1 MKVIKKW
8 QERLGMVRKMAEDK
22 SNEKESRLAEWVP
35 KTGLGKRVLKGEI
48 KSIDEIFAEGKKI
61 REPEIVDFLLPNLQA
76 ELIEIGGT
84 PGKGGGQRRT
94 PTKRTARMH
103 RSGRRY
109 KISAMVVVGDGNGH
123 VGVGRGCA
131 KDHRAAIEKA
141 TQNAKL
147 NIIPVKRGCGSWECG
162 CNDPHSIERKVEG
175 KSGSVRI
182 VLMPAPRGLGLCC
195 SEPVKQ
201 VMRLAGIQD
210 IWVKT
215 FGDTR
220 TRENLILATFNAFK
234 NLNKMRTK

>member
-1 MKVIKKW
+1 MTVNRTK
-8 QERLGMVRKMAEDK
+8 A
-22 SNEKESRLAEWVP
+22 LAESVAKEIKANLSSWTP
-35 KTGLGKRVLKGEI
+35 KTGLGKKVLSGEI
-48 KSIDEIFAEGKKI
+48 KSIDEIFKEGKKV
-61 REPEIVDFLLPNLQA
+61 REPEIVDFLIPNLQI

-84 PGKGGGQRRT
+84 PGKGGGIRRT

-109 KISAMVVVGDGNGH
+109 KISAMAVVGDGNGH
-123 VGVGRGCA
+123 VGVGRGSA

-141 TQNAKL
+141 IQNAKL
-147 NIIPVKRGCGSWECG
+147 NIIPIKRGCGSWECG
-162 CNDPHSIERKVEG
+162 CNDPHSIDKKVEG

-201 VMRLAGIQD
+201 VMRCAGIKD

-234 NLNKMRTK
+234 NLNKIREK

>member
-1 MKVIKKW
+1 MP
-8 QERLGMVRKMAEDK
+8 E
-22 SNEKESRLAEWVP
+22 EKNKLANWIP
-35 KTGLGKRVLKGEI
+35 KTKLGKDVLSGKI
-48 KSIDEIFAEGKKI
+48 KSIDEIFKEGRKI
-61 REPEIVDFLLPNLQA
+61 REPEIVDYLIPNLKT
-76 ELIEIGGT
+76 EIVEIGGT

-109 KISAMVVVGDGNGH
+109 KISAMVIVGDENGH
-123 VGVGRGCA
+123 VGVGRGSA
-131 KDHRAAIEKA
+131 KEHRTAIEKA

-147 NIIPVKRGCGSWECG
+147 NIIPVRRGCGSWECSCG
-162 CNDPHSIERKVEG
+162 EPHSIEKKVEG

-201 VMRLAGIQD
+201 IMRLAGIKD

-234 NLNKMRTK
+234 NLNKMRNK